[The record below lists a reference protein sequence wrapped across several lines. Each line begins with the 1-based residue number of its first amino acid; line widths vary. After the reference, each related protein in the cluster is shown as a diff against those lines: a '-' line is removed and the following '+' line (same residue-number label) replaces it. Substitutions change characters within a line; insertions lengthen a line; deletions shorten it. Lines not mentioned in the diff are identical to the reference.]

1 MGNLMKWVR
10 AARGPAVFLGLLGAC
25 GAAMAE
31 PISSI
36 LYAIG
41 TAVGASAAT
50 AAAVG
55 GLIVSAAV
63 SFVSSA
69 YASSQAKK
77 KARQAAARKFAEDV
91 ANLKDRTATLLQSD
105 SPWPTI
111 YGAPARVG
119 GSVAAVLSSGLG
131 DEYKHIVI
139 VFAAH
144 ESEAIDEIFIDGE
157 SVGSIDEGGWADG
170 EKFQLKAE
178 YAGDLSAGPAVN
190 VQFHTSPGGVDT
202 ADQFL
207 KGSVDRTFPGLN
219 LWTDEHRLSG
229 YTYAV
234 ITLNLF
240 LERFQGGLP
249 EITARIRGKKVYD
262 PRTGLTKFSRN
273 PALCLTDFLRSEVGY
288 QAAQE
293 QVDEAALIAAANA
306 CDEIVYSAGDALNY
320 GNSNA
325 RYVCDGMFRS
335 DQDREST
342 RQQIEESMAGFS
354 LESGGVW
361 RIQAGAWSTPVLALT
376 DEDMLAPIV
385 VGQTCN
391 ATNARYNGARGTYVN
406 AAGNGISEDFTPYQN
421 SVFRAS
427 DEKDKW
433 YDMALTFTS
442 SHMRCQQLAR
452 VYVEQSRG
460 GFVLQIQPKMKAWH
474 LQPGDR
480 IVLSSALYGF
490 ANKTF
495 RVQDW
500 TYSARAPL
508 ALVVIEDIPAFYDLA
523 DEVLID
529 PAPNT
534 NLPSPFLAPE
544 APMDVT
550 VTSGQDLM
558 VQQGPVRIVRAQVKW
573 AAWSDAGAAR
583 GGAVRVQ
590 WRLKQANEEWQTTDL
605 PGTATETFLLGLQVG
620 GIYQVRLRFQTAYA
634 SSSWSIVEH
643 GITGKTDAPSSVDG
657 LTVTIESDGVYA
669 RWNRPAGLDLIDW
682 NLTELRIG
690 DEFTT
695 AVDVWSGKAEQANL
709 GWLKAGLVKV
719 WARHGDTTDRWS
731 TPVSNL
737 IEILVPVQ
745 PVVTGEAF
753 RDQVELSWPPCGT
766 SLPIRGYDV
775 RVGASFAAAQALGT
789 VDALGYKYT
798 QTVPGTYIYWVS
810 PVDMAGNRGAPG
822 FKQLVTL
829 PGIQESL
836 DELHEGLDDIVADL
850 GQAKQDITKEVQDRT
865 AADQAEATARSNA
878 VAAEATARA
887 NALAAE
893 QTARTNAITTQ
904 ANRITQEI
912 TDRGAAITAEQT
924 ARGNAISAEQT
935 ARANALAAEVTAR
948 NAAIAVETAN
958 RTNALTAEATARTNA
973 ITTAVSAETAARNQA
988 ISAEATLR
996 TNADQA
1002 EVTARTNAILA
1013 ESQSREAAIASE
1025 ASARSTADQAEV
1037 TARQNLATQ
1046 LQNADQVLTS
1056 AIQNEATIRSSADAA
1071 EVSQRESLGITL
1083 MGRADV
1089 AATLSRVVGPSL
1101 RASFA
1106 AAAVVA
1112 VWELPTPPTSGWLY
1126 DEQQARITSDSAEVS
1141 ARESLAAQMRGTYA
1155 GTDLAQVTSG
1165 LIYTERQARVTA
1177 DQAEVTAR
1185 QALETTVTNNKST
1198 TDAAIVSE
1206 QNARTTADSAL
1217 GTRVDTLTT
1226 TVNTDRTNANTAIT
1240 SEQTA
1245 RTNADSA
1252 LGTRIDT
1259 LTTTVNNNQTTGS
1272 AAIVGEASAR
1282 AAADAAEAAQRQS
1295 LATSIT
1301 GMPNPAD
1308 QLGAVVGESLTLDF
1322 GGTAYNVWQKPAV
1335 DTLSSGLIFEERQ
1348 ARVTADSAE
1357 VTARQALEAVVNTN
1371 KGSAEAAMTAEQT
1384 ARANADAAEVT
1395 AREAF
1400 QTQMRGTYA
1409 GTDLAQVSTGLI
1421 AAEKTARTT
1430 ADTAIVGT
1438 VTALQTTVTNN
1449 KSAADAAILAE
1460 QTARADADAA
1470 EVTARQA
1477 LQTTVTSNKT
1487 TTDAAIVAE
1496 QNARSTADGA
1506 LGTRI
1511 DGVIATATTDRTN
1524 ASTAM
1529 TTEQTARASADTAL
1543 GTRIDTLTTT
1553 VITDRGAA
1561 STAITNEQTA
1571 RASADTALG
1580 GRIDT
1585 LTSTVSDNKTTAQA
1599 AVNDEA
1605 ATRATA
1611 DTAEAIQRASLGV
1624 VLTGAPAPSN
1634 TLAGVV
1640 GPSLKVSMTGGS
1652 LGVWEPMALDVLSSG
1667 LIFDE
1672 RRARIT
1678 ADSAEVTARQ
1688 ALATT
1693 VTNNKTTTDAAIA
1706 AEQTARSNADAA
1718 EVTARESLATQMRG
1732 TATGT
1737 DVATVTSGLLFSE
1750 KTARTTADTAI
1761 ANSVTALSTT
1771 VTNNKTTTDA
1781 AILAE
1786 QTTRASADTA
1796 NATEIAA
1803 VKATVTGNKTST
1815 DAAINSEA
1823 SARATADAAEAT
1835 RREALSASVMGMP
1848 NPAITLDTVEGQSLD
1863 LDFGVANYQAWF
1875 KPSYETLS
1883 SGLLYEE
1890 RQSRITADSA
1900 EVSAR
1905 QLLEAKVTSNKAETD
1920 AAIVNE
1926 QTVRSTADTANANN
1940 INSLSAVVNSTTDG
1954 LPSRASNTALTALST
1969 RVTNAEG
1976 LITSQGSAITNLN
1989 SSLSTTNTNV
1999 TAAQSAADAANTLAG
2014 GKGKVMVQSAT
2025 PAAADQLAQ
2034 NLWID
2039 TTNNANTPKRWTGS
2053 AWVGATDKVATDAA
2067 AAALA
2072 ALATAATKADATAV
2086 NSLATRVTNAEG
2098 QIASQGDSLTSLNSS
2113 LELSRGDSAASLT
2126 ADEAMADANA
2136 WRSHYNTSLAA
2147 NFVTTTTGKV
2157 STTVCRSNAGGGSF
2171 WNYSKSKVVVD
2182 PARTYR
2188 ISAWI
2193 RRAGANGPSY
2203 FTWWRN
2209 TLGTYGNVGINQSS
2223 LPDNTWAQITVQLT
2237 GAGLGDTSVSPGFA
2251 LNHTGG
2257 TAGYCEIQGFRF
2269 EDITDSLRITN
2280 AETTKADASALNALT
2295 TRVSNAEGLITSQ
2308 GSSITSLNSSLS
2320 TTNTNVTAAQTAAT
2334 NAATLAGA
2342 KGKVMV
2348 QSTAPA
2354 AADQLAQNLWIDT
2367 TNNANTPKRWTGS
2380 AWTAVSDKVAT
2391 DAAAAAAAAQTTANT
2406 KADASA
2412 VNSLTTRVTNAEG
2425 TITSQAS
2432 SLSSLNTT
2440 VGQNTASISNTS
2452 SALAT
2457 LTGQVKATWRLN
2469 VDANGKT
2476 SGIILDNNGQ
2486 TSSLVMLV
2494 DKFAIATSGA
2504 GGAVKYPFVVGTV
2517 AGSTTIGID
2526 GNMVVDGTIQGRALV
2541 AESVTA
2547 DKIKG
2552 KSITADQI
2560 AAGAITADLI
2570 NVGMGPNMVPDS
2582 GMIAGFSGTKVH
2594 TSDAVPTGWTPGQTF
2609 AGSAQFV
2616 MNYPDDNNWHLPGQ
2630 TACGIFQPNEINT
2643 SVQDKSQFQQA
2654 FSPRFPIIPGQR
2666 YEFSVYTGAHRC
2678 FAWVI
2683 VEFYDI
2689 NGNTLAQFQ
2698 STDTNGDKKGGKLL
2712 SDWKRLGAFVTAPA
2726 NAATAIIAVRKAP
2739 TQAGTVDK
2747 NSWLFYTMPMFAP
2760 AGVSQTVFSAYSHSG
2775 QGTQIS
2781 GYGIDT
2787 PALSAMSANV
2797 GLLRTATW
2805 GARTEIESNQ
2815 VRVYDSN
2822 NVLRVRMGVW

>member
-1 MGNLMKWVR
+1 MGNLMNWVR
-10 AARGPAVFLGLLGAC
+10 AARGPAAFLGLLGAC

-31 PISSI
+31 PVSSI

-41 TAVGASAAT
+41 SAVGASAAT

-157 SVGSIDEGGWADG
+157 SVGSIDAGGWADG

-190 VQFHTSPGGVDT
+190 VQFHTSPGGIDT

-293 QVDEAALIAAANA
+293 QIDDAALIAAANA

-605 PGTATETFLLGLQVG
+605 PGSATETFLLGLQVG

-643 GITGKTDAPSSVDG
+643 GITGKTDAPGSVDG
-657 LTVTIESDGVYA
+657 LTITVESDGVYA
-669 RWNRPAGLDLIDW
+669 RWNRPTGLDLIDW

-690 DEFTT
+690 NDFAT
-695 AVDVWSGKAEQANL
+695 AIDVWSGKAEQANL
-709 GWLKAGLVKV
+709 GWLKAGLVKI

-745 PVVTGEAF
+745 PVVTGEAY

-798 QTVPGTYIYWVS
+798 QPVPGTYIYWVS

-836 DELHEGLDDIVADL
+836 DELHEGLDDVVADL
-850 GQAKQDITKEVQDRT
+850 GQAKQDIAKEIQDRT
-865 AADQAEATARSNA
+865 AADQAEATARASA
-878 VAAEATARA
+878 VSAEATARA

-893 QTARTNAITTQ
+893 QTARTSAITTQ

-924 ARGNAISAEQT
+924 ARGNAIAAEQT

-948 NAAIAVETAN
+948 NSAIAVETTN
-958 RTNALTAEATARTNA
+958 RTNALTAEASARASA
-973 ITTAVSAETAARNQA
+973 ITAAVGAETTARNQA
-988 ISAEATLR
+988 VAAEATLR
-996 TNADQA
+996 SNADQA
-1002 EVTARTNAILA
+1002 EVTARSNAILA
-1013 ESQSREAAIASE
+1013 ESQTREAAIASE
-1025 ASARSTADQAEV
+1025 ASARSTGDQAEA

-1056 AIQNEATIRSSADAA
+1056 AIQNEATIRSTADAS

-1101 RASFA
+1101 RAGFA
-1106 AAAVVA
+1106 GAAVTISM
-1112 VWELPTPPTSGWLY
+1112 WELPAPPTSGWLY
-1126 DEQQARITSDSAEVS
+1126 DEQQARITADSAEVT
-1141 ARESLAAQMRGTYA
+1141 ARESLAAQMRGNYA

-1165 LIYTERQARVTA
+1165 LIFSERQARVTA

-1185 QALETTVTNNKST
+1185 QALETTVTSNKAS

-1245 RTNADSA
+1245 RANADTA

-1282 AAADAAEAAQRQS
+1282 AAADAAEAAQRES
-1295 LATSIT
+1295 LATSVT

-1308 QLGAVVGESLTLDF
+1308 QLGAVIGESLALDF
-1322 GGTAYNVWQKPAV
+1322 GGAAYKVWQKPAV

-1348 ARVTADSAE
+1348 ARVTADTAE

-1384 ARANADAAEVT
+1384 ARATADAAEVT

-1449 KSAADAAILAE
+1449 KSSADAAILAE
-1460 QTARADADAA
+1460 QTARAEADAA

-1496 QNARSTADGA
+1496 QNARSSADGA

-1524 ASTAM
+1524 ANTAM
-1529 TTEQTARASADTAL
+1529 TTEQTARAGADTAL
-1543 GTRIDTLTTT
+1543 GARIDTLTTT
-1553 VITDRGAA
+1553 VNTDRGTA

-1571 RASADTALG
+1571 RANADTALG

-1585 LTSTVSDNKTTAQA
+1585 VTSTVSDNKTTAQA
-1599 AVNDEA
+1599 AVNQEA

-1611 DTAEAIQRASLGV
+1611 DTAEATQRAALGV

-1640 GPSLKVSMTGGS
+1640 GPSLKLSMTGGPF
-1652 LGVWEPMALDVLSSG
+1652 GVWEPMALDVLSSG

-1672 RRARIT
+1672 RQARIT

-1688 ALATT
+1688 ALETT
-1693 VTNNKTTTDAAIA
+1693 VTNNKSTTDAAIA
-1706 AEQTARSNADAA
+1706 AEQTARANADAA

-1786 QTTRASADTA
+1786 QTTRATADTA

-1803 VKATVTGNKTST
+1803 VKATVTSNKTTT
-1815 DAAINSEA
+1815 DAALNSEA
-1823 SARATADAAEAT
+1823 AARATADAAEAV

-1863 LDFGVANYQAWF
+1863 LDFGVASYQAWF

-1920 AAIVNE
+1920 AAIVSE
-1926 QTVRSTADTANANN
+1926 QTVRANADTANANS

-1989 SSLSTTNTNV
+1989 SSLSTTNMNV
-1999 TAAQSAADAANTLAG
+1999 TAAQTAADAANTLAG
-2014 GKGKVMVQSAT
+2014 GKGKVMVQSAA
-2025 PAAADQLAQ
+2025 PAAVDQLPQ

-2039 TTNNANTPKRWTGS
+2039 ITGGANTPKRWTGS
-2053 AWVGATDKVATDAA
+2053 AWVAVTDKVATDAA
-2067 AAALA
+2067 AAAA
-2072 ALATAATKADATAV
+2072 AAQTTANTKADASAV
-2086 NSLATRVTNAEG
+2086 SSLATRVTNAEG
-2098 QIASQGDSLTSLNSS
+2098 LITSQGNSLTSLNSS
-2113 LELSRGDSAASLT
+2113 LELGRGDSAASLT

-2136 WRSHYNTSLAA
+2136 WRSHYGTSLAA
-2147 NFVTTTTGKV
+2147 NFVSTTTGKV

-2182 PARTYR
+2182 SARTYR

-2193 RRAGANGPSY
+2193 RRVGANGPSY

-2223 LPDNTWAQITVQLT
+2223 LPDNTWAQITVQIT
-2237 GAGLGDTSVSPGFA
+2237 GASLGDTSVSPGFA

-2257 TAGYCEIQGFRF
+2257 TVGYCEIQGFRF

-2280 AETTKADASALNALT
+2280 TETTKADASAL
-2295 TRVSNAEGLITSQ
+2295 
-2308 GSSITSLNSSLS
+2308 
-2320 TTNTNVTAAQTAAT
+2320 
-2334 NAATLAGA
+2334 
-2342 KGKVMV
+2342 
-2348 QSTAPA
+2348 
-2354 AADQLAQNLWIDT
+2354 
-2367 TNNANTPKRWTGS
+2367 S
-2380 AWTAVSDKVAT
+2380 A
-2391 DAAAAAAAAQTTANT
+2391 
-2406 KADASA
+2406 
-2412 VNSLTTRVTNAEG
+2412 LTTRVTNAEG

-2440 VGQNTASISNTS
+2440 VGGHTASINNTS

-2469 VDANGKT
+2469 VDANKKT
-2476 SGIILDNNGQ
+2476 SGIILDNDGQ

-2494 DKFAIATSGA
+2494 DKFAIATAGA

-2547 DKIKG
+2547 DKIKS

-2570 NVGMGPNMVPDS
+2570 NVGMGPNMIPDS

-2594 TSDAVPTGWTPGQTF
+2594 TINAVPTAWTPSQTF
-2609 AGSAQFV
+2609 VGNAEFY

-2630 TACGIFQPNEINT
+2630 SACAIYQPNEINKQ
-2643 SVQDKSQFQQA
+2643 VQDKSQFQQV
-2654 FSPRFPIIPGQR
+2654 FTPRFAVVPGQR

-2678 FAWVI
+2678 FVWAI

-2689 NGNTLAQFQ
+2689 NGNTLVQFQ
-2698 STDTNGDKKGGKLL
+2698 STETNEGDKRGGRVL

-2726 NAATAIIAVRKAP
+2726 NAATAVFAVRKAP
-2739 TQAGTVDK
+2739 TKPGQVAPDTT
-2747 NSWLFYTMPMFAP
+2747 SWLFYTMPMFALAAP
-2760 AGVSQTVFSAYSHSG
+2760 NQTVFSPYSHAG

-2781 GYGIDT
+2781 GFGIDT